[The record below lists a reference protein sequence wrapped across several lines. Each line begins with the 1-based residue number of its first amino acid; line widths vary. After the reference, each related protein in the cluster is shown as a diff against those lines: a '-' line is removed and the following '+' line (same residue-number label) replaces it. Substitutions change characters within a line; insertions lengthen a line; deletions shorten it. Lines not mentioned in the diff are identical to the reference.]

1 MIRAADL
8 RGADA
13 VAVGR
18 LVEDYLRQTESEKVA
33 HGAAPAPASD
43 ALPDA
48 YRREVDDPADAYGDC
63 RVFVAELDGEVVGV
77 VVLRPDAE
85 GVEIKRLWASPEVR
99 GRGVGSGLLDA
110 AIAAGSGDVRL
121 SVWDWRGDVIRLY
134 ESRGFVR
141 VPSWDARP
149 ALVCMRLSP
158 REGS

>member
-1 MIRAADL
+1 MIRTADL
-8 RGADA
+8 SGGDA

-33 HGAAPAPASD
+33 HGAAPASD
-43 ALPDA
+43 ALPET
-48 YRREVDDPADAYGDC
+48 YRREVEDPADAYADC
-63 RVFVAELDGEVVGV
+63 GVFVAELDREVVGV
-77 VVLRPDAE
+77 VVLRPDAD

-110 AIAAGSGDVRL
+110 AITAGEGDVRL
-121 SVWDWRGDVIRLY
+121 SVWEWRTDVIRLY
-134 ESRGFVR
+134 ESRGFGR

-149 ALVCMRLSP
+149 ALVCMRFSP

>member
-1 MIRAADL
+1 MFRAADL

-43 ALPDA
+43 DLPAA
-48 YRREVDDPADAYGDC
+48 YRREVEDPADAYADC
-63 RVFVAELDGEVVGV
+63 RVFVAELDGEVAGV
-77 VVLRPDAE
+77 VVLRPDDE
-85 GVEIKRLWASPEVR
+85 GVEIKRLWASPLVR
-99 GRGVGSGLLDA
+99 GRGVGSALLDA
-110 AIAAGSGDVRL
+110 AIAAGEGDVRL
-121 SVWDWRGDVIRLY
+121 SVWEWRTDVIRLY

-149 ALVCMRLSP
+149 ALVCMRLA
-158 REGS
+158 R